1 MIWNAIPYCGT
12 PPAPGGAVW
21 NLDPILITVLLGFA
35 AAYWVGYAK
44 RIDAGA
50 NRNSALSFAIG
61 WTILTLALISPLC
74 NLSVALF
81 AARVGQH
88 MILALIA
95 APLIIAG
102 RADIML
108 ARAIKGLS
116 ETPGRAEFAVG
127 TIGFALATWIWH
139 MPAPYTATFESHA
152 IYWLMHLTM
161 IGTALLVWRVIL
173 RSEPGSMLLASFIT
187 GIQMAG
193 IGAILTLAPMAL
205 FAVHEATTWPFGLTP
220 LQDQTLG
227 GLIMWVPGG
236 LILTGEV
243 LVALGVYLHR
253 LDRKDREEA
262 ALSA

>member
-12 PPAPGGAVW
+12 APEPGGAVW
-21 NLDPILITVLLGFA
+21 NLDPILITVLMAFA
-35 AAYWVGYAK
+35 AAYAIGYAR
-44 RIDAGA
+44 RIDPGA
-50 NRNSALSFAIG
+50 NRTSALSFAIG

-108 ARAIKGLS
+108 ARAVRGLS
-116 ETPGRAEFAVG
+116 ETPGWAEFAIG
-127 TIGFALATWIWH
+127 TVGFALAVWIWH
-139 MPAPYTATFESHA
+139 MPVPYTATFESHA
-152 IYWLMHLTM
+152 IYWLMHITM
-161 IGTALLVWRVIL
+161 IGTALIVWRVIL
-173 RSEPGSMLLASFIT
+173 RADPASMLMASFVT
-187 GIQMAG
+187 GIQMSG
-193 IGAILTLAPMAL
+193 IGAILTLAPAAL
-205 FAVHEATTWPFGLTP
+205 FAVHDNTTWPFGLTP
-220 LQDQTLG
+220 LQDQILG

-236 LILTGEV
+236 LILTIE
-243 LVALGVYLHR
+243 LLAALGVYLHR
-253 LDRKDREEA
+253 LEQRDRDE